1 MDQENKV
8 KVSAYSTLDRELPEV
23 TVSFEDC
30 GTKYTFHG
38 SYDGSRAI
46 SSKLLRLMEND
57 ENQVKWADK
66 S

>member
-1 MDQENKV
+1 MDKENKV

-30 GTKYTFHG
+30 GARYIFRG
-38 SYDGSRAI
+38 VYAGDRAI

-57 ENQVKWADK
+57 ENQVKGADK
-66 S
+66 

>member
-1 MDQENKV
+1 M

-30 GTKYTFHG
+30 GARYIFRG
-38 SYDGSRAI
+38 VYAGNRAI

-57 ENQVKWADK
+57 ENQVKGADK